1 LELKGFVVVV
11 VVVMLEGFE
20 NERRTEFQQLLC
32 FYIPSFLF

>member
-1 LELKGFVVVV
+1 
-11 VVVMLEGFE
+11 MLEGFE